1 MKVVITQKINNQ
13 DFNKDDLK
21 FLQEL
26 TLLNLK
32 NKFKRILKSNT
43 KVLVL
48 KTTKEQANKIQE
60 YIKMYYPK
68 MDKFTVEIYD

>member
-13 DFNKDDLK
+13 EFNKDDLK